1 MEIGKT
7 FQKIRVTAGYVFTV
21 VFLIFCRPT
30 ANLLVAG
37 LSVGLAGLLLRA
49 WACGHLRKV
58 PELDV
63 SGPYGYTRNPLYLGS
78 LLITIGFGV
87 ASGVWWLALIAV
99 IFFASIYWPV
109 ISVETVELEKVIGDD
124 YREYAANV
132 PVFIPRL
139 TRWKKS
145 ARRFDFQLYLKNR
158 EYNAALGVLAAAIF
172 LVIKAY
178 YQGTL

>member
-1 MEIGKT
+1 MSISKT
-7 FQKIRVTAGYVFTV
+7 FQRIRVTAGYVFTI
-21 VFLIFCRPT
+21 VFLVFCRPT
-30 ANLLVAG
+30 ANLLMVGIAVA
-37 LSVGLAGLLLRA
+37 VIGLLVRA
-49 WACGHLRKV
+49 WACGHLRKG

-63 SGPYGYTRNPLYLGS
+63 SGPYGFTRNPLYLGS
-78 LLITIGFGV
+78 LLITIGFGI
-87 ASGVWWLALIAV
+87 ASGVWWLALIAI

-109 ISVETVELEKVIGDD
+109 INVETVELAEVIGED

-132 PVFIPRL
+132 PVFLPRVS
-139 TRWKKS
+139 RWKKS

-178 YQGTL
+178 YRGSL